1 MTAINGPISPVP
13 SWSRDT
19 FGLSSPLVAPYS
31 CQHMTRHPEI
41 NLTEPLR
48 TELLKVIRDR
58 GYTQSSEPF
67 RLSSGGLSHD
77 YVDMRRAVAR
87 GEDLALAA
95 RGVIEVL
102 DLSKIEFSAI
112 GGMTMG
118 ADPVAHAVALIA
130 KTNWFSV
137 RKAEK
142 DHGSKRRIEGAEIG
156 TGTSVVAFEDTVS
169 TGRSV
174 LEAID
179 VIERSGARV
188 VAACT
193 LLDRGDRATVEFAKR
208 SIPYLALYTYR
219 DLDIEP
225 IT

>member
-1 MTAINGPISPVP
+1 MDNHLKTGP
-13 SWSRDT
+13 
-19 FGLSSPLVAPYS
+19 A
-31 CQHMTRHPEI
+31 
-41 NLTEPLR
+41 EPLR
-48 TELLKVIRDR
+48 TELLNVIRDR
-58 GYTQSSEPF
+58 GYTHSAEPF

-87 GEDLALAA
+87 GEDLLLAA
-95 RGVIEVL
+95 RGVIESL
-102 DLSKIEFSAI
+102 ELASIEYAAI

-156 TGTSVVAFEDTVS
+156 EGTPVVAFEDTVS

-179 VIERSGARV
+179 VIERSGGRV
-188 VAACT
+188 TAACT
-193 LLDRGDRATVEFAKR
+193 LLDRGDAARKEFERR

-225 IT
+225 IA

>member
-1 MTAINGPISPVP
+1 MTHH
-13 SWSRDT
+13 
-19 FGLSSPLVAPYS
+19 L
-31 CQHMTRHPEI
+31 QI
-41 NLTEPLR
+41 NLSDPLR
-48 TELLKVIRDR
+48 TDLLRVIQER
-58 GYTQSSEPF
+58 GYTHSTEPF
-67 RLSSGGLSHD
+67 MLSSGGMSHD

-95 RGVIEVL
+95 RGVIEALELAHV
-102 DLSKIEFSAI
+102 EYTAI

-118 ADPVAHAVALIA
+118 ADPIAHAVSLIS

-156 TGTSVVAFEDTVS
+156 AGTPVVAFEDTVS

-179 VIERSGARV
+179 VIERFGARV

-193 LLDRGDRATVEFAKR
+193 LLDRGDAAAIEFENR
-208 SIPYLALYTYR
+208 SIPYIALYTYR
-219 DLDIEP
+219 DLNIEP
-225 IT
+225 IA

>member
-1 MTAINGPISPVP
+1 MNS
-13 SWSRDT
+13 
-19 FGLSSPLVAPYS
+19 
-31 CQHMTRHPEI
+31 HPEI
-41 NLTEPLR
+41 ILTEPLHAD
-48 TELLKVIRDR
+48 LLNIIRDR
-58 GYTQSSEPF
+58 GYTHSVEPF

-77 YVDMRRAVAR
+77 YVDMRRAVSR
-87 GEDLALAA
+87 GEDLLLAA
-95 RGVIEVL
+95 RGVIEAL
-102 DLSKIEFSAI
+102 ELAKIDYVAI

-118 ADPVAHAVALIA
+118 ADPVAHAVSLVA

-142 DHGSKRRIEGAEIG
+142 DHGSRRRIEGAEIG
-156 TGTSVVAFEDTVS
+156 GGTPVVAFEDTVS

-179 VIERSGARV
+179 VIERSGGRV

-193 LLDRGDRATVEFAKR
+193 LLDRGEAASAEFARR
-208 SIPYLALYTYR
+208 SIPYIALYTYR

-225 IT
+225 IA